1 VIHDTIRATVGVPPP
16 RMALVEVADHRE
28 AAETPHEHRHHAGEP
43 PAVRESATAMIA
55 PTTPQTAAELPP
67 DVAWLVERAALDDE
81 TRDALGAVVDVPALV
96 RALLD
101 LGRPAEALRVTACGL
116 PPREGIW
123 WAWVA
128 ARHGTQAAAARR
140 AKAAPAAHFAALAAT
155 ERWVLQPSDAHRR
168 AAWDAAQAA
177 GLDSTAGCVAGAV
190 FFTGGSV
197 TPPHGLDVPPPPGVH
212 VTLAATGVLLAATA
226 TDASRLG
233 ELAGAFAEQGAA
245 VAQRLGGWDAAVAAA
260 RHVHETQVRE
270 HAEASKPP
278 QVPQVPQAP
287 APVGRAA

>member
-1 VIHDTIRATVGVPPP
+1 MTQ
-16 RMALVEVADHRE
+16 
-28 AAETPHEHRHHAGEP
+28 
-43 PAVRESATAMIA
+43 TAMIA
-55 PTTPQTAAELPP
+55 PTAPHQPAELPP
-67 DVAWLVERAALDDE
+67 NVAWLVERAALEEE
-81 TRDALGAVVDVPALV
+81 TREALGAVADVPALV

-101 LGRPAEALRVTACGL
+101 LGRPAEALRVTACAL

-128 ARHGTQAAAARR
+128 ARHGTQAAEARR
-140 AKAAPAAHFAALAAT
+140 SKPTPAAHVAALTAT
-155 ERWVLQPSDAHRR
+155 ERWVLQPTDAHRR

-177 GLDSTAGCVAGAV
+177 GLDTTAGCVAGAA

-197 TPPHGLDVPPPPGVH
+197 TPPHGPNVPPPPGVH
-212 VTLAATGVLLAATA
+212 VTLAATGVLLAAIA

-245 VAQRLGGWDAAVAAA
+245 VVQRLGGWDAAVAAA
-260 RHVHETQVRE
+260 RRAFETQVAE

-278 QVPQVPQAP
+278 KAPEHVGQA
-287 APVGRAA
+287 A